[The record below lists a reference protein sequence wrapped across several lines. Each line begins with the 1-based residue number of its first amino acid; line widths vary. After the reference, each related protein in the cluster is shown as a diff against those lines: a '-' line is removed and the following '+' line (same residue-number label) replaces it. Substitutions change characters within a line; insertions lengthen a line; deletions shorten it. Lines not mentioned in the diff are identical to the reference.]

1 MKLKIFSFAAILT
14 TTCLTTP
21 AKAENLQ
28 HTRQLLSTKECQQC
42 DLSGA
47 GLVLSNLEGSKLSGA
62 NLIRANLSRANLIG
76 ADLSGANLSGASL
89 YGANLTGANLKGANL
104 SGADLRDANLTNASL
119 EGVNLDTAFV
129 QGTIGISQGAGKP
142 EDFYKWAVT
151 EAQTGNYRGAIEHY
165 NQALILKPEFAGAYL
180 GRGLARY
187 RIGDERGATLD
198 AQTSAQLF
206 TAQGSSQ
213 GFQTAQGFIKNMELA
228 RKPINQGGGGSNLG
242 NFLGV
247 AASLLLRLISPF

>member
-1 MKLKIFSFAAILT
+1 MKLRIFSLAAILT
-14 TTCLTTP
+14 TTSLTAP

-28 HTRQLLSTKECQQC
+28 HIRQLLSTKECQQC

-47 GLVLSNLEGSKLSGA
+47 GLVLANLESGKLSGA
-62 NLIRANLSRANLIG
+62 KLSRANLSRANLMG
-76 ADLSGANLSGASL
+76 ADLSGADLSGASL
-89 YGANLTGANLKGANL
+89 YGANLTGANLSGANL
-104 SGADLRDANLTNASL
+104 TGADLRDANITGATLA
-119 EGVNLDTAFV
+119 GVNLTTAFLE
-129 QGTIGISQGAGKP
+129 GTIGIPQTAGKP
-142 EDFYKWAVT
+142 DDFYRWAIT
-151 EAQTGNYRGAIEHY
+151 EAQKGNYRGAIEHF

-187 RIGDERGATLD
+187 RLGDERGATTD

-213 GFQTAQGFIKNMELA
+213 GFLTAQNFIKGMEEA
-228 RKPINQGGGGSNLG
+228 RKPTNPGGGSNIM

-247 AASLLLRLISPF
+247 AASVLLRFVVPF